1 MLFTHA
7 SKKAVPILALSCEEM
22 PISLLSLP
30 SLKRRA
36 YAFRGREEKGL
47 FLKKDL
53 PIYLK

>member
-7 SKKAVPILALSCEEM
+7 LKKAVPILALSGEEM

-53 PIYLK
+53 PI